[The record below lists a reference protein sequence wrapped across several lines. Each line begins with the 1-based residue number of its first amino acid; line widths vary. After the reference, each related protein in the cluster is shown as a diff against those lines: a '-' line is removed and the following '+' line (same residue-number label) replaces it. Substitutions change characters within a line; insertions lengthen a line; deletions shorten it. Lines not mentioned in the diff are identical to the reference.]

1 MKQDRQQELHFEDLA
16 KQFTEDISR
25 SKRIFSME
33 DAMQDNTMRKSVQKH
48 RRKMKRKT
56 VLEYA
61 IAFSAIAVGLPVLL
75 WYLYRQFLLFRQM
88 PEVVQFY
95 LSGSGRGNASG
106 RRFVCMGTVPCE
118 KIRACRKGVDKHVR
132 ILQKEKSTGAGI

>member
-33 DAMQDNTMRKSVQKH
+33 DAMQDNTVPSVF
-48 RRKMKRKT
+48 
-56 VLEYA
+56 A
-61 IAFSAIAVGLPVLL
+61 APANAGGGAVLL
-75 WYLYRQFLLFRQM
+75 AA
-88 PEVVQFY
+88 
-95 LSGSGRGNASG
+95 SGSGRGNASG